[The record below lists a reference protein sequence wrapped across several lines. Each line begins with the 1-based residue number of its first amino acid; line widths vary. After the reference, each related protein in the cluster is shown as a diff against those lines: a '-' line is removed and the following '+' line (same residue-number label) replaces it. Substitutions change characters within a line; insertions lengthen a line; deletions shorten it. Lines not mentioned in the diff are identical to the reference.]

1 MVLTLMIRR
10 KKRLE
15 LIKIVF
21 VTYLNPFEFKSVVD
35 LENYG
40 F

>member
-1 MVLTLMIRR
+1 MIRR
-10 KKRLE
+10 EKKLE
-15 LIKIVF
+15 LMKIVF
-21 VTYLNPFEFKSVVD
+21 VTHMSPFGFKSVVD